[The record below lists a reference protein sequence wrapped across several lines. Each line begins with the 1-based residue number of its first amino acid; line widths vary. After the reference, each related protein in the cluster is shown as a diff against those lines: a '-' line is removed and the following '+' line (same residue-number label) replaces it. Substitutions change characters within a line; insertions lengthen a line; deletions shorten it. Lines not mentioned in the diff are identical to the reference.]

1 MLAHHR
7 QIGREASL
15 ATGAMMQAPPAAARC
30 HADELIRRAAALIF
44 DVDGTLA
51 ETEELH
57 RQAFNLA
64 FARQGLDWHWDRA
77 VYKDLL
83 RVTGGKERMRA
94 YHASLRTAAPLVDED
109 VAELHRIKTAH
120 FAELVN
126 TGCCPLRP
134 GVAGLLAA
142 ARARGQRL
150 AIATT
155 TSHGNIDALL
165 SQALGTRWAAEF
177 DAVVAGDDVR
187 HKKPAPDVYLEVL
200 ARLKL
205 DAPDCVAVEDSS
217 NGLIAASRAGVPVL
231 ITRSMFFGE
240 DDFTAARVVLD
251 DLSELGA
258 ATQKPKNNPMH
269 SRSRRRDRSA
279 QWTR

>member
-1 MLAHHR
+1 M
-7 QIGREASL
+7 QTEAVT
-15 ATGAMMQAPPAAARC
+15 AVPCDAA
-30 HADELIRRAAALIF
+30 ELIRQAAALIL

-57 RQAFNLA
+57 RQAFNHA
-64 FARQGLDWHWDRA
+64 FARYGLDWQWDRA

-94 YHASLRTAAPLVDED
+94 YHAGLGIAAPLPDQD
-109 VAELHRIKTAH
+109 IAALHRIKTAH
-120 FAELVN
+120 YAELVE

-134 GVAGLLAA
+134 GVAELLIA

-177 DAVVAGDDVR
+177 DAIVAGDDVLR
-187 HKKPAPDVYLEVL
+187 KKPAPDVYLETL
-200 ARLKL
+200 ARMKL
-205 DAPDCVAVEDSS
+205 EASQCVAIEDSA
-217 NGLIAASRAGVPVL
+217 NGLLAASRAGVPVL
-231 ITRSMFFGE
+231 ITRSMFFAD
-240 DDFTAARVVLD
+240 DDFSGARSVLG
-251 DLSELGA
+251 DLSEL
-258 ATQKPKNNPMH
+258 
-269 SRSRRRDRSA
+269 
-279 QWTR
+279 

>member
-1 MLAHHR
+1 
-7 QIGREASL
+7 
-15 ATGAMMQAPPAAARC
+15 MQAEALAQSPVDAN
-30 HADELIRRAAALIF
+30 ELIRRAAALIF

-57 RQAFNLA
+57 RQAFNFA
-64 FARQGLDWHWDRA
+64 FARHGLDWRWDRA

-94 YHASLRTAAPLVDED
+94 YHASRGSAPPLSDMD
-109 VAELHRIKTAH
+109 IAELHRIKTAH
-120 FAELVN
+120 YAELIV

-134 GVAGLLAA
+134 GVADLLAG

-165 SQALGTRWAAEF
+165 SQALGKRWAADFE
-177 DAVVAGDDVR
+177 AIVAGDDVR
-187 HKKPAPDVYLEVL
+187 HKKPAPDVYFEIL

-205 DAPDCVAVEDSS
+205 GATDCVAIEDSA
-217 NGLIAASRAGVPVL
+217 NGLIAASRAGIPVL
-231 ITRSMFFGE
+231 ITRSMFFGD
-240 DDFTAARVVLD
+240 DDFAAARVVLD
-251 DLSELGA
+251 DLSDLGA
-258 ATQKPKNNPMH
+258 AKQKTEEQPH
-269 SRSRRRDRSA
+269 A
-279 QWTR
+279 Q

>member
-1 MLAHHR
+1 
-7 QIGREASL
+7 
-15 ATGAMMQAPPAAARC
+15 MQADVLAPAPTDAAG
-30 HADELIRRAAALIF
+30 LIRQAAALIF

-57 RQAFNLA
+57 RRAFNHA
-64 FARQGLDWHWDRA
+64 FARHGLDWHWDRA

-94 YHASLRTAAPLVDED
+94 YHARQWIAPPLSDADIAA
-109 VAELHRIKTAH
+109 LHRVKTAH
-120 FAELVN
+120 YAELIE

-134 GVAGLLAA
+134 GVAQLLAE
-142 ARARGQRL
+142 ARARGQQL

-165 SQALGTRWAAEF
+165 SRALGERWAADF
-177 DAVVAGDDVR
+177 DAIVAGDDVL

-205 DAPDCVAVEDSS
+205 DGSDCVAIEDSG
-217 NGLIAASRAGVPVL
+217 NGLIAASRANIPVI
-231 ITRSMFFGE
+231 ITRSMFFRD
-240 DDFTAARVVLD
+240 DDFTDARVVLD
-251 DLSELGA
+251 DLSELGGPE
-258 ATQKPKNNPMH
+258 QKM
-269 SRSRRRDRSA
+269 
-279 QWTR
+279 

>member
-1 MLAHHR
+1 
-7 QIGREASL
+7 
-15 ATGAMMQAPPAAARC
+15 MQAEAAIITPSGAV
-30 HADELIRRAAALIF
+30 ELIRSAAALIF

-57 RQAFNLA
+57 RQAFNHA
-64 FARQGLDWHWDRA
+64 FVRHGLDWQWDRA

-94 YHASLRTAAPLVDED
+94 YHARLAAAPALSDAD
-109 VAELHRIKTAH
+109 IAELHRIKTAH
-120 FAELVN
+120 YAELIE
-126 TGCCPLRP
+126 TGFCPLRP
-134 GVAGLLAA
+134 GVAELLRS

-165 SQALGTRWAAEF
+165 SQALGARWAAQF
-177 DAVVAGDDVR
+177 DAIVAGDDVR
-187 HKKPAPDVYLEVL
+187 HKKPAPDVYLEIL

-205 DAPDCVAVEDSS
+205 DASDCLAIEDSA
-217 NGLIAASRAGVPVL
+217 NGLIAASRANIPVL
-231 ITRSMFFGE
+231 ITRSMFFWD
-240 DDFTAARVVLD
+240 DDFSAARVVLD

-258 ATQKPKNNPMH
+258 PK
-269 SRSRRRDRSA
+269 
-279 QWTR
+279 

>member
-1 MLAHHR
+1 
-7 QIGREASL
+7 
-15 ATGAMMQAPPAAARC
+15 MQAEAPTVAPCDAAG
-30 HADELIRRAAALIF
+30 LIRHAAALIL

-57 RQAFNLA
+57 RQAFNHA
-64 FARQGLDWHWDRA
+64 FARHGLDWQWDRA

-94 YHASLRTAAPLVDED
+94 YHARLGIAAPLPDQD
-109 VAELHRIKTAH
+109 IAALHRIKTAH
-120 FAELVN
+120 YAELVE

-134 GVAGLLAA
+134 GVPELLTT

-177 DAVVAGDDVR
+177 DAIVAGDDVL
-187 HKKPAPDVYLEVL
+187 HKKPAPDVYLETL

-205 DAPDCVAVEDSS
+205 EASACVAIEDSA
-217 NGLIAASRAGVPVL
+217 NGLIAASRAGIPVL
-231 ITRSMFFGE
+231 ITRSMFFVD
-240 DDFTAARVVLD
+240 DDFSGARVVLD
-251 DLSELGA
+251 DLSGL
-258 ATQKPKNNPMH
+258 
-269 SRSRRRDRSA
+269 
-279 QWTR
+279 